1 MQLPSAWRLLLGLSL
16 ILICVFQAPA
26 QQNFIATRIADL
38 QEDGVAFIPVE
49 PFTILHSRN
58 KDAVAVVPD
67 AQFLTLN
74 DALLSNLCQ
83 QRPEAITLKLPYQG
97 KTVEVDLMRVEVASA
112 DFTVI
117 SERSPNATLPYHPG
131 VHYRGVLKGTAG
143 VASISF
149 FDHEVMGVIA
159 TEKDGNLVLGKL
171 DERGND
177 HQYIFYSDNDM
188 VVRSPF
194 SCYAPEV
201 EVGNDDGQTS
211 GLPSVDKCVRVFL
224 EADNEL
230 FIEKGSSVQN
240 TVNYLLGMYNQVA
253 ALYSNEQINTV
264 VSQIFVWTTADI
276 YTPTSSATVLDQFR
290 AFRTQFNGDL
300 AHLVGMGGN
309 NLGGIAYV
317 DVLCTPYNVAFSDIA
332 ASYSNV
338 PTYSWTV
345 EVVTHEMGHNLG
357 SHHTQWC
364 GWQGG
369 PIDNCVSAEGSCS
382 PGPTPTGGG
391 TIMSYCHLTGVGIN
405 FNNGFGPQ
413 PGNTIRTEVANATCL
428 SGSCPAPVSCPA
440 PAALTVPNLTG
451 TSAVIGWETTTGATA
466 YVLRYRVVGSST
478 WTTINTPSNPHT
490 LTGLVNN
497 EEYEVTV
504 QSLCGSTASDY
515 QNGVLFKTGA
525 TGGGGNSCGTPTGLN
540 AIPATYSASVSW
552 NAVSG
557 ASSYQVQWQVSGSAT
572 WGTAVSVT
580 TPGYAITGLTAAT
593 NYNVRVSAVCNGASS
608 AFASASFAT
617 LAAGTSCGTP
627 TNLAATPAVSSAQ
640 MTWSAVGGAVSY
652 QIQWKLSTSST
663 WSSVVSTN
671 TNSYNI
677 SGLIGASTYNVRVAA
692 VCSSTTSSFVSGTFT
707 TTSSASCGIPTNVS
721 VTPST
726 TSAQASWAAVTGA
739 AYYQVQW
746 KTAASSTWGA
756 AQVVSSTSYSIT
768 GLTTGTSYNFQVR
781 TVCSSA
787 TSTYVSTSFTT
798 TTTSASCG
806 NPTNVAVVPST
817 TTAQAT
823 WTGVSGALSYKVQW
837 KSTVS
842 NVWSSLVTV
851 SGTTYSITGLTAAAG
866 YNFRVQSVCSGASS
880 SFATTTF
887 TTTSTG
893 SPCGVP
899 TSLVVVPSTTTAQAS
914 WAPVTGASYYMVQ
927 RKVTGTST
935 WSNSALVTTT
945 SYTIMS
951 LTSSTSYDFR
961 VQTACSNGTSDYAS
975 TTFTTQQAGNACGTP
990 ANLSTS
996 FSPGYAQVSWNAVS
1010 GASYYQVQWKLSNSS
1025 SWGTTQTMSYPY
1037 ITLGNLS
1044 ALASYNVR
1052 VRSVCSAG
1060 SSSYTTTTFTMPVDG
1075 SGACNT
1081 PANVAAGNLTPTTAS
1096 VYWDAVSGALSYSIR
1111 LRLSGSSTWYTFSG
1125 LPSSVVNVQN
1135 LSPTTSYE
1143 AMVQATCT
1151 SGNSG
1156 FSGSIIFTTPS
1167 SLEEGD
1173 TGSRTS
1179 SSPFVMTENG
1189 DIQLA
1194 EGNGSP
1200 TVLGLYLP
1208 VRAKVVPN
1216 PTHGHSV
1223 LLLDEF
1229 VETSMQIEVTDAM
1242 GRVVLTSQSA
1252 PGVRQIELDIQS
1264 EPSGIYLVKGLSDAG
1279 QILSLRIVKL

>member
-1 MQLPSAWRLLLGLSL
+1 MQLPSVWRLLLGLSL

-26 QQNFIATRIADL
+26 QQNLIATRIADL
-38 QEDGVAFIPVE
+38 QEDGVAFTPVE

-74 DALLSNLCQ
+74 DAVLSNICQ
-83 QRPEAITLKLPYQG
+83 QRPEAVTLKLPYHG
-97 KTVEVDLMRVEVASA
+97 NTVEVDLMRVEVTSA

-117 SERSPNATLPYHPG
+117 SERSPNAALPYHPG

-149 FDHEVMGVIA
+149 FDHEVMGVIG
-159 TEKDGNLVLGKL
+159 TETDGNLVLGKL
-171 DERGND
+171 AERGNE

-188 VVRSPF
+188 LVRSPF

-201 EVGNDDGQTS
+201 EVGSDEGQTA

-357 SHHTQWC
+357 SRHTQWC

-428 SGSCPAPVSCPA
+428 SGSCPVPGSCIAPVA
-440 PAALTVPNLTG
+440 ITVTNLTG
-451 TSAVIGWETTTGATA
+451 TSAVIGWESASGATD
-466 YVLRYRVVGSST
+466 YVLRYRVAGSSA
-478 WTTINTPSNPHT
+478 WTTINTPSNPYT

-504 QSLCGSTASDY
+504 QSLCGSAASDY
-515 QNGVLFKTGA
+515 KNGVLFKTGA
-525 TGGGGNSCGTPTGLN
+525 TGGGGASCGTPTGFN
-540 AIPATYSASVSW
+540 VIPATYTASASW
-552 NAVSG
+552 NAVTG
-557 ASSYQVQWQVSGSAT
+557 ASSYQIQWQVSGSAT
-572 WGTAVSVT
+572 WGAAVSAT
-580 TPGYAITGLTAAT
+580 TNSYSMTGLTAST
-593 NYNVRVSAVCNGASS
+593 NYNVRVSAVCNGTSS

-617 LAAGTSCGTP
+617 NAAGTSCGTP
-627 TNLAATPAVSSAQ
+627 TNLVATPAVSSAQ
-640 MTWSAVGGAVSY
+640 VTWSAVGGAVSY

-663 WSSVVSTN
+663 WSSIVSVN
-671 TNSYNI
+671 TNSYTI
-677 SGLIGASTYNVRVAA
+677 SGLVGSSTYNVRVAA
-692 VCSSTTSSFVSGTFT
+692 VCSSTTSSFATATFT
-707 TTSSASCGIPTNVS
+707 TSASVSCGDPANVV
-721 VTPST
+721 VTPSS
-726 TSAQASWAAVTGA
+726 TSAQASWAAVAGA

-746 KTAASSTWGA
+746 KTVASSTWGT
-756 AQVVSSTSYSIT
+756 AQVVSGTTYSIT
-768 GLTTGTSYNFQVR
+768 GLTVGTSYQFQVR

-787 TSTYVSTSFTT
+787 TSVYVSVNFTT
-798 TTTSASCG
+798 TSQASCG
-806 NPTNVAVVPST
+806 TPSSLSIVPST

-823 WTGVSGALSYKVQW
+823 WTGVNGAVNYRVQW
-837 KSTVS
+837 KSTLSGNWSALV
-842 NVWSSLVTV
+842 NVT
-851 SGTTYSITGLTAAAG
+851 GTSYTISGLTSSTG

-880 SFATTTF
+880 SYTSNTF
-887 TTTSTG
+887 TTLTSG
-893 SPCGVP
+893 SSCGAPANLSV
-899 TSLVVVPSTTTAQAS
+899 TPSTTTAQAS
-914 WAPVTGASYYMVQ
+914 WMPVSGAAYYLVQ
-927 RKVTGTST
+927 QKVTGTST
-935 WSNSALVTTT
+935 WSNAVIVTGTN
-945 SYTIMS
+945 YTIMGM
-951 LTSSTSYDFR
+951 TSSSNYDFR
-961 VQTACSNGTSDYAS
+961 VQTACSNGVSSYTT
-975 TTFTTQQAGNACGTP
+975 TTFTTLQAGSSCGTP
-990 ANLSTS
+990 GNISVSYFT
-996 FSPGYAQVSWNAVS
+996 GYAQVNWNAVS
-1010 GASYYQVQWKLSNSS
+1010 GASYYEVQWKLSSS
-1025 SWGTTQTMSYPY
+1025 ASWGNTQTVSYPY
-1037 ITLGNLS
+1037 IALGNLTG
-1044 ALASYNVR
+1044 LASYSVR
-1052 VRSVCSAG
+1052 IRAVCSTG
-1060 SSSYTTTTFTMPVDG
+1060 TSSYASTLFTMPVDG
-1075 SGACNT
+1075 SGSCTT
-1081 PANVAAGNLTPTTAS
+1081 PTNLAAGNLTPTTAS
-1096 VYWDAVSGALSYSIR
+1096 VYWDAVTGALSYTIR
-1111 LRLSGSSTWYTFSG
+1111 LRVSGSASWFTFSG
-1125 LPSSVVNVQN
+1125 LPSAVVNVQN
-1135 LSPTTSYE
+1135 LNPATSYQ
-1143 AMVQATCT
+1143 AMVLATC
-1151 SGNSG
+1151 S
-1156 FSGSIIFTTPS
+1156 SGSSAFTSAITFTTPGS
-1167 SLEEGD
+1167 IVDGSLESRSSGNPYLLADDGD
-1173 TGSRTS
+1173 
-1179 SSPFVMTENG
+1179 
-1189 DIQLA
+1189 
-1194 EGNGSP
+1194 
-1200 TVLGLYLP
+1200 VLVADDLDQPSVHGLYLP

-1216 PTHGHSV
+1216 PTRGQSV
-1223 LLLDEF
+1223 LLLDQPI
-1229 VETSMQIEVTDAM
+1229 ETFMHIAVTDAM
-1242 GRVVLTSQSA
+1242 GRVVHTGKSV
-1252 PGVRQIELDIQS
+1252 PGVREIELDIES
-1264 EPSGIYLVKGLSDAG
+1264 EPSGVYLVKGVSSDG
-1279 QILSLRIVKL
+1279 HILSLRIVKL

>member
-1 MQLPSAWRLLLGLSL
+1 MQLPSVWRLLLGLSL

-26 QQNFIATRIADL
+26 QQNLIATRITDL
-38 QEDGVAFIPVE
+38 QEDGVKFTPVE

-74 DALLSNLCQ
+74 DAVLSGVCQ
-83 QRPEAITLKLPYQG
+83 QRPDAITLKLPYHG
-97 KTVEVDLMRVEVASA
+97 NTVEVDLARVEVTSN

-117 SERSPNATLPYHPG
+117 SERSPNAALPYNPG
-131 VHYRGVLKGTAG
+131 VHYRGVLKGAAG

-149 FDHEVMGVIA
+149 FDHEIMGVIG
-159 TEKDGNLVLGKL
+159 TEKDGNLVLGQL
-171 DERGND
+171 AGRGNE

-188 VVRSPF
+188 LVRSPF

-369 PIDNCVSAEGSCS
+369 PIDNCVSAEGSCA

-391 TIMSYCHLTGVGIN
+391 TIMSYCHLTGIGIN

-428 SGSCPAPVSCPA
+428 SGSCPVPGSCAAPL
-440 PAALTVPNLTG
+440 ALTVTNLTG
-451 TSAVIGWETTTGATA
+451 TSAVIGWESTANATA
-466 YVLRYRVVGSST
+466 YALRYRVVGSST
-478 WTTINTPSNPHT
+478 WTTINTPSNPYT
-490 LTGLVNN
+490 LSGLVNN

-504 QSLCGSTASDY
+504 QSLCGSAASDY
-515 QNGVLFKTGA
+515 KNGVMFKTGA
-525 TGGGGNSCGTPTGLN
+525 TGGGGGTSCGTPTGLN
-540 AIPATYSASVSW
+540 AVPATYTASISW

-557 ASSYQVQWQVSGSAT
+557 ASTYQVQWQVSGSAT
-572 WGTAVSVT
+572 WGTAVTVST
-580 TPGYAITGLTAAT
+580 NGYSMTGLTAAT
-593 NYNVRVSAVCNGASS
+593 TYNVRVSAVCNGTSS
-608 AFASASFAT
+608 AFASTTFAT
-617 LAAGTSCGTP
+617 TAAGTSCGTP

-640 MTWSAVGGAVSY
+640 ISWTAVGGAVSY
-652 QIQWKLSTSST
+652 QIQWKLSTSSS
-663 WSSVVSTN
+663 WSSVVSVS
-671 TNSYNI
+671 TNSYTI
-677 SGLIGASTYNVRVAA
+677 SGLVGLSTYSVRVAA
-692 VCSSTTSSFVSGTFT
+692 VCSSATSSFATTTFT
-707 TTSSASCGIPTNVS
+707 TSGSVSCGDPTNVT
-721 VTPST
+721 VAPST
-726 TSAQASWAAVTGA
+726 TTAQASWAAVTGA

-756 AQVVSSTSYSIT
+756 AQVVSGTSYSIT
-768 GLTTGTSYNFQVR
+768 GLTLGTSYNFQVR

-787 TSTYVSTSFTT
+787 TSAYISTSFTT
-798 TTTSASCG
+798 TAAASCG
-806 NPTNVAVVPST
+806 NPTNVSVVPST
-817 TTAQAT
+817 TAAQAS
-823 WTGVSGALSYKVQW
+823 WTGVSGATSYKLQW

-842 NVWSSLVTV
+842 NVWSSIVTV
-851 SGTTYSITGLTAAAG
+851 SGTTYSITGLTAATG
-866 YNFRVQSVCSGASS
+866 YNFRVQSVCTGASS

-893 SPCGVP
+893 SSCGAPINLGV
-899 TSLVVVPSTTTAQAS
+899 TPSTTTAQAT
-914 WAPVTGASYYMVQ
+914 WTAVTGASYYMVQ

-935 WSNSALVTTT
+935 WSNSAVVTTT
-945 SYTIMS
+945 SYTIMG

-961 VQTACSNGTSDYAS
+961 VQTACAVGTSTYTTA
-975 TTFTTQQAGNACGTP
+975 TFTTLQAGSSCGTP

-996 FSPGYAQVSWNAVS
+996 FSPGYAQVNWNAVS
-1010 GASYYQVQWKLSNSS
+1010 GASYYEIQWKLSNSS

-1037 ITLGNLS
+1037 ITLGNLTG
-1044 ALASYNVR
+1044 LASYNVR
-1052 VRSVCSAG
+1052 VRAICSAG
-1060 SSSYTTTTFTMPVDG
+1060 TSSYATTTFTMPVSG
-1075 SGACNT
+1075 SGSCET
-1081 PANVAAGNLTPTTAS
+1081 PANLTAGNLTSTTAS

-1111 LRLSGSSTWYTFSG
+1111 LRVSGSATWFTFSG

-1135 LSPTTSYE
+1135 LSPGTSYE

-1151 SGNSG
+1151 SGNSS
-1156 FSGSIIFTTPS
+1156 FSASITFITPS
-1167 SLEEGD
+1167 SFDDGD
-1173 TGSRTS
+1173 AESRTS
-1179 SSPFVMTENG
+1179 GNPFVLTEDG
-1189 DIQLA
+1189 AIQLA
-1194 EGNGSP
+1194 EGVDKS
-1200 TVLGLYLP
+1200 TVQGLYLP

-1216 PTHGHSV
+1216 PTRGRSV
-1223 LLLDEF
+1223 LLLDQTLEYAL
-1229 VETSMQIEVTDAM
+1229 QIEVTDAL
-1242 GRVVLTSQSA
+1242 GRVVLISQSA

-1264 EPSGIYLVKGLSDAG
+1264 EPSGVYLVKGINNAG